1 MLSRP
6 RAEMSV
12 GSVKVSQQHL
22 WLLQVDL
29 IVCFDSDASP
39 IRNIQ
44 RMGRT
49 GRHKPGRVVY
59 IMSQGKE
66 EESYRKGLQVDLQ
79 ALRSDTHHKSACS
92 SIRNSLEKGHCVH
105 ELYDSSCQKFVPAQL
120 LFCMQL
126 NSCQGAGDAEHHC
139 HGMPKSC
146 SWTHFLCCN
155 LCPGTCSLVLC

>member
-1 MLSRP
+1 M
-6 RAEMSV
+6 
-12 GSVKVSQQHL
+12 
-22 WLLQVDL
+22 DL

-79 ALRSDTHHKSACS
+79 A
-92 SIRNSLEKGHCVH
+92 
-105 ELYDSSCQKFVPAQL
+105 
-120 LFCMQL
+120 
-126 NSCQGAGDAEHHC
+126 
-139 HGMPKSC
+139 
-146 SWTHFLCCN
+146 
-155 LCPGTCSLVLC
+155 